1 MREGGDCIQDGRRR
15 GRGGREGGRE
25 GRTLKARRVLL
36 VTTCTV
42 AFTGRFFV
50 EVESF
55 RTSSAREEREEMAS
69 RHRCL

>member
-1 MREGGDCIQDGRRR
+1 MEGGEGGREGE
-15 GRGGREGGRE
+15 REGGRE